1 MKIAIPTRENV
12 VDDHFGHCEYYTIF
26 TLDSKNEIVEK
37 EIMPSPQGC
46 GCKSDIAGILEKEG
60 VSVMLAGNMGGGAL
74 NVLTSHNIKVLRG
87 CSGNV
92 ETVVKDYVSGNLAD
106 SGVGCSSHGHSHGG
120 AHTSEGHTCSHK

>member
-12 VDDHFGHCEYYTIF
+12 VDNHFGHCEYYTIY
-26 TLDSKNEIVEK
+26 TIDQKKEIIQK

-46 GCKSDIAGILEKEG
+46 GCKSDIAAVLEKDG

-74 NVLTSHNIKVLRG
+74 NVLTSHNIDVLRG

-92 ETVVKDYVSGNLAD
+92 DTVVNDYLNDKLND
-106 SGVGCSSHGHSHGG
+106 SGVGCSSHSHDN
-120 AHTSEGHTCSHK
+120 SEPGGHTCSH